1 MSVLAKTKLTL
12 EDKHQEASDVV
23 SFRFKSAEI
32 KTWRPGQY
40 LHCTLEHPHPD
51 GRGRERYFT
60 ISSAPFEGHIQITT
74 RLSEHGSSFK
84 KALRGLVVGG
94 AIEAEGPEGDFVV
107 EDPSRRLV
115 FIAGGIGVTPY
126 RSMLL
131 ALDHAGIAVDVDL
144 LFANRDE
151 NFPFKGELELLARRH
166 SAFRIHYFT
175 GSKRLDE
182 KAVRAVVGDLGKPAF
197 YVSGPEPM
205 VESYE
210 KLLLRMSVPKLRL
223 KTDYFPGYPWP

>member
-1 MSVLAKTKLTL
+1 MSVLVKTRLTL
-12 EDKHQEASDVV
+12 KDKHQETSDVV

-40 LHCTLEHPHPD
+40 LHYTLEHPHPD
-51 GRGRERYFT
+51 GRGKERDFT

-74 RLSEHGSSFK
+74 RLSDHGSSFK
-84 KALRGLVVGG
+84 RTLRGLVVGG
-94 AIEAEGPEGDFVV
+94 DIEAEGPEGDFVI

-144 LFANRDE
+144 LFADRDGD
-151 NFPFKGELELLARRH
+151 FPFKGELELLAQRH
-166 SAFRIHYFT
+166 AAFRIHYFT
-175 GSKRLDE
+175 GGRRLDE
-182 KAVRAVVGDLGKPAF
+182 KAIRAAVGDVDKPVF

-205 VESYE
+205 VESFE
-210 KLLLRMSVPKLRL
+210 KLLLRMSVSKLHL